1 MSPGPCLLRH
11 RRGSPKIVLT
21 LPSSKLP
28 RVGTTIFT
36 VMSRLAQECG
46 AINLSQGFP
55 DFDPPQRLVELV
67 TQKMREGVNQYAPM
81 AGWPPLLQAIAAK
94 VEALYGRRVL
104 GDAEV
109 TVTSGA
115 TEALFCA
122 IHAVVRPGD
131 EVIVLEPAYDSYEPA
146 VELAGGRVVRVPLQR
161 PHFGVDWQRV
171 RDAMTSRTRLLI
183 VNTPHNPTGAVF
195 SETDLD
201 ALGEVLR
208 DSSALVLADEVYEHI
223 VFGGRQHVG
232 LLCRPELAERSFVV
246 SSFGKTFHC
255 TGWKIG
261 YCVAPAALTA
271 EFRKVHQFVQFAVA
285 APMQAGLAEFLEESP
300 GHALGLAAFYERKR
314 DHFCRLLKRTPFEY
328 VPAAGTYFQIVDY
341 ARISDLPDI
350 EFARWLTRAVGVAAI
365 PVSVFSA
372 SPSSERL
379 VRFCFAKGEAT
390 LDSAGER
397 LSELKASGGTP

>member
-1 MSPGPCLLRH
+1 M
-11 RRGSPKIVLT
+11 LT

-55 DFDPPQRLVELV
+55 DFDPPPRLVELV

-94 VEALYGRRVL
+94 VEALYGRRVV

-131 EVIVLEPAYDSYEPA
+131 EVVLLEPAYDSYEPA
-146 VELAGGRVVRVPLQR
+146 VELAGGRVVRVPLRR
-161 PHFGVDWQRV
+161 PRFGVDWQRV

-183 VNTPHNPTGAVF
+183 VNSPHNPTGAVF
-195 SETDLD
+195 SEADLD

-208 DSSALVLADEVYEHI
+208 DSPAFVLADEVYEHI
-223 VFGGRQHVG
+223 VFGGRRHAG
-232 LLCRPELAERSFVV
+232 LLGRPELAERSFVV

-255 TGWKIG
+255 TGWKVG
-261 YCVAPAALTA
+261 YCVAPAALTN

-285 APMQAGLAEFLEESP
+285 TPMQAGLAEFLAESP
-300 GHALGLAAFYERKR
+300 AHALGLAAFYEYKR
-314 DHFCRLLKRTPFEY
+314 DHFSRVLERTPFEF
-328 VPAAGTYFQIVDY
+328 VPAAGTYFQLADY
-341 ARISDLPDI
+341 SRISDLPDI
-350 EFARWLTRAVGVAAI
+350 EFARWLTREIGVATI

-372 SPSSERL
+372 SPPGERL

-390 LDSAGER
+390 LDAAGER
-397 LSELKASGGTP
+397 LSALQASGGVS

>member
-1 MSPGPCLLRH
+1 
-11 RRGSPKIVLT
+11 VLT

-81 AGWPPLLQAIAAK
+81 AGWPPLLHAIAAK
-94 VEALYGRRVL
+94 VEALYGRRVA

-131 EVIVLEPAYDSYEPA
+131 EVILLEPAYDSYEPA
-146 VELAGGRVVRVPLQR
+146 VELAGGLAIRVPLQR
-161 PHFGVDWQRV
+161 PRFGVDWQRV
-171 RDAMTSRTRLLI
+171 RDAMTARTRLLI
-183 VNTPHNPTGAVF
+183 VNSPHNPTGAVF
-195 SETDLD
+195 STADLD
-201 ALGEVLR
+201 ALGDVLR
-208 DSSALVLADEVYEHI
+208 DSTALVLSDEVYEHI
-223 VFGGRQHVG
+223 VFGGQEHAS
-232 LLCRPELAERSFVV
+232 LLSRPELAARSFVV

-255 TGWKIG
+255 TGWKVG
-261 YCVAPAALTA
+261 YCVAPPALTA

-285 APMQAGLAEFLEESP
+285 APMQAGLAAFLAESP

-314 DHFCRLLKRTPFEY
+314 DHFCRLLERTPFAFA
-328 VPAAGTYFQIVDY
+328 PAPGTYFQLADY
-341 ARISDLPDI
+341 SRVSNLPDV
-350 EFARWLTRAVGVAAI
+350 EFARWLTREAGVATI
-365 PVSVFSA
+365 PVSVFSGG
-372 SPSSERL
+372 PSSERL
-379 VRFCFAKGEAT
+379 VRFCFAKSEAT
-390 LDSAGER
+390 LDAAGER
-397 LSELKASGGTP
+397 LSGLQAFGGIP